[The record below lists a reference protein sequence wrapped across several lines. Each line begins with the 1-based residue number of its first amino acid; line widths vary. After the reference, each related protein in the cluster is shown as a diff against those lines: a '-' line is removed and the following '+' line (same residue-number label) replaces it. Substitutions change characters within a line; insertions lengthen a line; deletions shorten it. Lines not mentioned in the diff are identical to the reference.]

1 MTENQIAAI
10 NNAISFV
17 STIGEWAKLGEADFN
32 NYVKAHTTELS
43 NAGYPADVIEHF
55 ESVCLNI
62 HRDVNGQG

>member
-17 STIGEWAKLGEADFN
+17 GTVDEWAKLGEVDFD

-43 NAGYPADVIEHF
+43 KAEYPADVIEHF
-55 ESVCLNI
+55 ECVCLCI
-62 HRDVNGQG
+62 YRDVNGQG